1 VDFKIKTVELDGKT
15 VKLQIWD
22 TAGQERFRTITS
34 SYYRGSHGTIIVYDV
49 TDQESFNGVKMWL
62 QEIDRYATSTVLK
75 LLVGNK
81 CDLKDK
87 RVVEYDVAKEFAD
100 ANKMPFLETSALDS
114 TNVEDAFLTMARQIK
129 ESMSQ
134 QNLNETT
141 QKKEDKGNVNL
152 KGQSLTNTG
161 GGCC

>member
-1 VDFKIKTVELDGKT
+1 
-15 VKLQIWD
+15 
-22 TAGQERFRTITS
+22 
-34 SYYRGSHGTIIVYDV
+34 
-49 TDQESFNGVKMWL
+49 M
-62 QEIDRYATSTVLK
+62 
-75 LLVGNK
+75 
-81 CDLKDK
+81 
-87 RVVEYDVAKEFAD
+87 EYDVAKEFAD